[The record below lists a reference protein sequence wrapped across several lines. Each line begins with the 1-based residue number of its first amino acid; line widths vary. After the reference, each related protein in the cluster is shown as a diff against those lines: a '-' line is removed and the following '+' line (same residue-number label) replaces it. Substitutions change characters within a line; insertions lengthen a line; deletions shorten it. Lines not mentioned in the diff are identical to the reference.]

1 MALLHPSFLWALTA
15 LAIPLAIHL
24 FQLRRFKRL
33 AFPDVRFLQ
42 EVTRQTRARKQVRH
56 WLVLLARMLALA
68 CLVLAFAQPY
78 RTGNGNN
85 RPAGQRAVSLYVD
98 DSWSMDGLNPQGRLL
113 DQARTDA
120 QETVMANGRTDR
132 FQVLTN
138 RFEGRQ
144 ANLLGRDEALAAISQ
159 LDAGPWSRPLSQVMQ
174 RQREALAHSVLPARQ
189 AFLFT
194 DLQRTIT
201 DVDQWTN
208 ESTVR
213 TVIVPLSAS
222 NADNLSIDSVWFESP
237 VRRTGQGEA
246 LHVRVSNRGG
256 HPVQDVPVKLVID
269 GQQRAMTAMTLGP
282 GSAVD
287 SVLRFHNDLPG
298 LHRGLVSM
306 EDRPITFD
314 NAWHIAWRTAD
325 RLRVLLLDAGAPGD
339 DDVRA
344 VFGVDSLHRFTE
356 QNWRQPDLALLA
368 QQDLVVLNGLP
379 EVPSGLAA
387 ALQEMVRAGG
397 SLAVFPPT
405 GADAG
410 SYRKALALFG
420 LGLGATDTATMK
432 VERID
437 LAAPFYR
444 EVFSTM
450 PANPDLPQARYRYR
464 LSLPPTAEVLM
475 RLRDGSPFLAVVP
488 LGKGRAYWCASPL
501 AAEGGNFTDHALF
514 PTSLLRMAELARP
527 GGPLSHAIG
536 EEAAMPLQGI
546 DLPGDAVPHLLGPEG
561 MDLIPEL
568 RRTPMGT
575 SLVLH
580 DADLRP
586 GVYALALGQDT
597 LDLIALN
604 APRQEGDLDAFT
616 ADELREALAKK
627 GLGTIRVME
636 PTAGSMT
643 ASLKEMEQGTKLWI
657 PFIVAALLFFVLE
670 TVLIRT
676 ER

>member
-1 MALLHPSFLWALTA
+1 MAFLHPTFLWALTA

-33 AFPDVRFLQ
+33 AFPDVRFLK
-42 EVTRQTRARKQVRH
+42 EVTRQTRARKKIRH

-78 RTGNGNN
+78 RTGNGSN

-98 DSWSMDGLNPQGRLL
+98 DSWSMDGQNPQGRLL
-113 DQARTDA
+113 DQARSDA
-120 QETVMANGRTDR
+120 QETVMAHGRTDR

-144 ANLLGRDEALAAISQ
+144 ANLLGRDEALSAISQ
-159 LDAGPWSRPLSQVMQ
+159 TDAGPWSRPLSQVMQ
-174 RQREALAHSVLPARQ
+174 RQREALARSGLPAPQ

-194 DLQRTIT
+194 DLQRVAT
-201 DVDQWTN
+201 DVDLWTN
-208 ESTVR
+208 DSTVR
-213 TVIVPLSAS
+213 TVIVPLTAS

-237 VRRTGQGEA
+237 VRRTGQPEA
-246 LHVRVSNRGG
+246 LHVRITNHGR
-256 HPVQDVPVKLVID
+256 HAVQDVPVTLNID
-269 GQQRAMTAMTLGP
+269 GQQRAMTSMTLGP
-282 GSAVD
+282 GNAVD
-287 SVLRFHNDLPG
+287 SVLRFRNDQPG

-314 NAWHIAWRTAD
+314 NAWHLAWRTAD

-339 DDVRA
+339 ADIRA
-344 VFGVDSLHRFTE
+344 VFGTDSLHRFTE

-368 QQDLVVLNGLP
+368 QQDLVLLNGLP

-387 ALQEMVRAGG
+387 ALHASVQDGG
-397 SLAVFPPT
+397 SLAVFPPA
-405 GADAG
+405 GADAD
-410 SYRKALALFG
+410 SYRKALALFAIG
-420 LGLGATDTATMK
+420 LGTTDTAAMK

-437 LAAPFYR
+437 LATPFFR
-444 EVFSTM
+444 DVFSTM

-464 LSLPPTAEVLM
+464 LSLPPTADMLM
-475 RLRDGSPFLAVVP
+475 RLRDGSPFFCAVP
-488 LGKGRAYWCASPL
+488 LGKGRAYFCASPL
-501 AAEGGNFTDHALF
+501 AVEGGNFTEHALF

-536 EEAAMPLQGI
+536 EEAAIPLEGI
-546 DLPGDAVPHLLGPEG
+546 EWAGDAVPHLLGPEG
-561 MDLIPEL
+561 IDLIPEL
-568 RRTPMGT
+568 RRTPLGT
-575 SLVLH
+575 SMVLH

-586 GVYALALGQDT
+586 GIYAVALGSDT
-597 LDLIALN
+597 LGLIALN
-604 APRQEGDLDAFT
+604 APRQEGNLDAFT
-616 ADELREALAKK
+616 TEELRETLVKK
-627 GLGTIRVME
+627 GLGTIHVME

-643 ASLKEMEQGTKLWI
+643 ASMKELDQGTKLWI
-657 PFIVAALLFFVLE
+657 PFIVVALLFFVLE